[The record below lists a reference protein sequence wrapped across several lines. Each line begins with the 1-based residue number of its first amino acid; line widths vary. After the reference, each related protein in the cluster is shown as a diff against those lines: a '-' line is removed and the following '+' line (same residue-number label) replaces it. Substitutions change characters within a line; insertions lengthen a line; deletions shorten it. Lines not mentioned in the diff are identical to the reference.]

1 MKIFAFADA
10 KDNITNKLKDKSDD
24 LVYRIVKI
32 FVFPN
37 CGIKPH
43 WYQEVYGF
51 IHSVPK
57 MKKKNKFPDKEFIFK
72 NTFGVWGDTIES
84 CIITA
89 IKDYP
94 NIVPLFNQD
103 TGLNVCENAVRKY
116 FEWLSEELSKIGRVA
131 SSDVYKKIDELIEEV
146 IQELDNNTPTL

>member
-10 KDNITNKLKDKSDD
+10 KDNIKNKLKDKSDE
-24 LVYRIVKI
+24 LVYHLVKI
-32 FVFPN
+32 FIFPN

-43 WYQEVYGF
+43 WCQEVYGF

-57 MKKKNKFPDKEFIFK
+57 TKNKNKFPDKQFIFK
-72 NTFGVWGDTIES
+72 NTFEVWGDTIES

-89 IKDYP
+89 IKDHP
-94 NIVPLFNQD
+94 NLIPLFNQEN
-103 TGLNVCENAVRKY
+103 GLDICENAVRKY
-116 FEWLSEELSKIGRVA
+116 FDWLSEELSKIGRVA

-146 IQELDNNTPTL
+146 IQEVDNNTPTL

>member
-10 KDNITNKLKDKSDD
+10 KDNIKNKLKDKSDE
-24 LVYRIVKI
+24 LVYHLVKI
-32 FVFPN
+32 FIFPN
-37 CGIKPH
+37 CGITSH
-43 WYQEVYGF
+43 WCKEVYGS

-57 MKKKNKFPDKEFIFK
+57 MKNKNKFPNKEFIFD
-72 NTFGVWGDTIES
+72 NTFGVWGDTVES

-94 NIVPLFNQD
+94 NLFPMFNKEN
-103 TGLNVCENAVRKY
+103 GLGVCEAAVRKY
-116 FEWLSEELSKIGRVA
+116 FNWLSEELSNIGRVA
-131 SSDVYKKIDELIEEV
+131 SSDVYKKIDSLIEEV

>member
-10 KDNITNKLKDKSDD
+10 KDSIRNKLKDKSDEV
-24 LVYRIVKI
+24 VYHLVKI
-32 FVFPN
+32 FIFPN
-37 CGIKPH
+37 CGITSH
-43 WYQEVYGF
+43 WCQEVYGF

-57 MKKKNKFPDKEFIFK
+57 MKNKNKFPKKEFIFE

-94 NIVPLFNQD
+94 NIVPLFAKES
-103 TGLNVCENAVRKY
+103 GSYVCEAAVRKY
-116 FEWLSEELSKIGRVA
+116 FDWLSEELSKIGRVA

-146 IQELDNNTPTL
+146 IQELNNDISTL